1 MEINLV
7 LGNLFS
13 LAAVVCL
20 GASVVKKSKEKLIG
34 WQIVDVVFCMLS
46 NIALYT
52 YSAFT
57 TNFLALI
64 RNVLAYKN
72 KLSSISTLILALF
85 CIILGAIAN
94 TRGIIGWFPIVASS
108 SYTIFMYMMPIFRP
122 SVILP
127 AAERL

>member
-1 MEINLV
+1 MEGNLI

-20 GASVVKKSKEKLIG
+20 GMSG

-72 KLSSISTLILALF
+72 KLSSISTLIWRCFALF
-85 CIILGAIAN
+85 LG
-94 TRGIIGWFPIVASS
+94 
-108 SYTIFMYMMPIFRP
+108 
-122 SVILP
+122 L
-127 AAERL
+127 